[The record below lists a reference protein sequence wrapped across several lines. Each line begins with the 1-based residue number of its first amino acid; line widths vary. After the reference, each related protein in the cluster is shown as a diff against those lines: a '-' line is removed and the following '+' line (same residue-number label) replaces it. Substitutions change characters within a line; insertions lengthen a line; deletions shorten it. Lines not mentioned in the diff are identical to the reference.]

1 MTNEPNK
8 NAPQSG
14 GEWFR
19 QMSAHDL
26 TQWGLNVIAYVK
38 KVPVQGGEAFAIHAA
53 NGESLGLAA
62 DRDTAF
68 ATVRQNDLEPVSVH

>member
-1 MTNEPNK
+1 MTNEPTK
-8 NAPQSG
+8 NAPNVG
-14 GEWFR
+14 REWFR

-26 TQWGLNVIAYVK
+26 AQWGLNVIAYVK

-53 NGESLGLAA
+53 NGEPLGLAA